1 MELLTLTMPN
11 PGAKERNEERMKKL
25 VSQALGYIKC
35 SDTYI
40 QCQLYASRDAHT
52 SLGDIVMAIEI
63 ARKKEAEGYSPAQ
76 TPKKDYCECCGQ
88 NY

>member
-52 SLGDIVMAIEI
+52 SLG
-63 ARKKEAEGYSPAQ
+63 
-76 TPKKDYCECCGQ
+76 
-88 NY
+88 

>member
-52 SLGDIVMAIEI
+52 SLGWPTVNEI
-63 ARKKEAEGYSPAQ
+63 LDKSRQFYTKLIKI
-76 TPKKDYCECCGQ
+76 PK
-88 NY
+88 